1 MAGCRAAVSV
11 LKESTV
17 IRLAVDIGGTFT
29 DAVID
34 VDGTRHTA
42 KVLTTPSDPERGFL
56 DGAQAVLAKAGVAAG
71 DIDAIVHGTTL
82 ATNAIIERKG
92 ARVGLITTEGFR
104 DSLEIA
110 YEHRFEQSDLYMV
123 RPDPLVP
130 REHRWG
136 VGGRLA
142 ADGSELVEFDEA
154 ALEYVAQELKEANI
168 EAVAICF
175 LHSYANDEHE
185 RRAAAILERVLPGV
199 PVSLSCEVSPE
210 IREYDRVST
219 TVANAY
225 VRPQM
230 QGYLQR
236 LERELTKRG
245 FRCGL
250 LMITSSGSMT
260 TLQTA
265 CEFPIRLVESGPAG
279 GAVLASNLAQ
289 ELGAKRVVSFD
300 MGGTTAKIC
309 LVDDY
314 KALQSRA
321 FEVARAYRF
330 LKGSGYPLRIPV
342 IEMVE
347 IGAGGGSLAGVDELR
362 RITVGPESASS
373 VPGPACYGNG
383 GKRPAVTDA
392 DLMLGRL
399 DPDRFAGGQIRL
411 STDAAASALH
421 AEIGATLGINEQAA
435 AAGIS
440 EIVDENMAN
449 AARVHAIE
457 WGKNLPER
465 TMIAFGGA
473 APLHAARLA
482 DKCGIRRVVI
492 PTGAGVGS
500 AIGFLQAPIGYHVTR
515 SRYVNL
521 DEFDPKAVND
531 LFVSMREEAAAA
543 IRKASDK
550 GEIKEERVAYMRY
563 RGQGHEIDVP
573 LSARELTLDDK
584 AVMEGLFAQRYE
596 ALFGRTIPNLGVEVM
611 TWSLAAH
618 IPVAAPATQ
627 APTARG
633 EKAAPSSRRSI
644 FDPDLMEALDHG
656 IYVRTELAPG
666 QVVEGPAVIVED
678 ETSTLVGRNFDALIL
693 NSGYIQLERKF

>member
-1 MAGCRAAVSV
+1 M
-11 LKESTV
+11 

-29 DAVID
+29 DVVLD
-34 VDGTRHTA
+34 VSGTRHTA
-42 KVLTTPSDPERGFL
+42 KVLTTPSDPEQGFL
-56 DGAQAVLAKAGVAAG
+56 EGVQTALARAGIAAA
-71 DIDAIVHGTTL
+71 DVEAIVHGTTL

-92 ARVGLITTEGFR
+92 AKVGLVTTEGFR

-123 RPDPLVP
+123 RPEPLVP

-136 VGGRLA
+136 VEGRLA
-142 ADGSELVEFDEA
+142 ADGSELVAFDEA
-154 ALEYVAQELKEANI
+154 ALERVAQQMKDAGI
-168 EAVAICF
+168 QAVSVCF
-175 LHSYANDEHE
+175 LHSYANDDHE
-185 RRAAAILERVLPGV
+185 RRAGAALARLLPGI
-199 PVSLSCEVSPE
+199 PISLSCEVSPE

-236 LERELTKRG
+236 LEKQLAERG
-245 FRCGL
+245 FNCGL

-289 ELGAKRVVSFD
+289 ELGEASVVSFD

-314 KALQSRA
+314 RALQSRT

-347 IGAGGGSLAGVDELR
+347 IGAGGGSLAGLDELR

-373 VPGPACYGNG
+373 VPGPACYGRG

-399 DPDRFAGGQIRL
+399 DPERFAGGQIRL
-411 STDAAASALH
+411 STDASAGALH
-421 AEIGATLGINEQAA
+421 AVIGEPLGIDERAA

-457 WGKNLPER
+457 WGKNLQER

-482 DKCGIRRVVI
+482 DKCGIRKVVI

-521 DEFDPKAVND
+521 EEFDPQAVND
-531 LFVSMREEAAAA
+531 LFASMSDEAAAA
-543 IRKASDK
+543 IRKASAK
-550 GEIKEERVAYMRY
+550 GAIEETRVAYMRY
-563 RGQGHEIDVP
+563 RGQGHEIDVALPARP
-573 LSARELTLDDK
+573 LTADDK
-584 AVMEGLFAQRYE
+584 SLMEDLFSERYE
-596 ALFGRTIPNLGVEVM
+596 SLFGRTIPSLGVEVM
-611 TWSLAAH
+611 TWSLAAN
-618 IPVAAPATQ
+618 IPVPAPRTQ
-627 APTARG
+627 LPTRRG
-633 EKAAPSSRRSI
+633 AKAWPSSRRAI
-644 FDPDLMEALDHG
+644 FDPELMEALEHG
-656 IYVRTELAPG
+656 IHVRRELAPG
-666 QVVEGPAVIVED
+666 AVVEGPAVIVED

-693 NSGYIQLERKF
+693 QSGYIQLERKS

>member
-1 MAGCRAAVSV
+1 M
-11 LKESTV
+11 

-29 DAVID
+29 DVVLD
-34 VDGTRHTA
+34 VAGTRYTA
-42 KVLTTPSDPERGFL
+42 KVLTTPSDPEQGFL
-56 DGAQAVLAKAGVAAG
+56 EGAHAALAKAGIAAADVG
-71 DIDAIVHGTTL
+71 AIVHGTTL

-92 ARVGLITTEGFR
+92 AKVGLVTTEGFR

-123 RPDPLVP
+123 RPEPLVP

-142 ADGSELVEFDEA
+142 ADGGELVAFDEA
-154 ALEYVAQELKEANI
+154 ALEVVAQQMKDAGI
-168 EAVAICF
+168 EAVAVCF
-175 LHSYANDEHE
+175 LHSYANDDHE
-185 RRAAAILERVLPGV
+185 RRAGAALARLLPGV
-199 PVSLSCEVSPE
+199 PISLSCEVSPE

-236 LERELTKRG
+236 LEKQLAERG
-245 FRCGL
+245 FGCGL

-289 ELGAKRVVSFD
+289 ELGETSVVSFD

-314 KALQSRA
+314 RALQSRT

-347 IGAGGGSLAGVDELR
+347 IGAGGGSLAGLDELR

-373 VPGPACYGNG
+373 VPGPACYGRG

-411 STDAAASALH
+411 STDAAASVLH
-421 AEIGATLGINEQAA
+421 AVIGQPLGIDERAA

-457 WGKNLPER
+457 WGKNLQER

-482 DKCGIRRVVI
+482 DKCGIRKVVI

-500 AIGFLQAPIGYHVTR
+500 AIGFLLAPIGYHVTR

-521 DEFDPKAVND
+521 DEFDPQAVND
-531 LFVSMREEAAAA
+531 LFASMSEEAAAA
-543 IRKASDK
+543 IRKASTQ
-550 GEIKEERVAYMRY
+550 GSIEETRVAYMRY
-563 RGQGHEIDVP
+563 RGQGHEIDVALPARP
-573 LSARELTLDDK
+573 LTADDK
-584 AVMEGLFAQRYE
+584 SLMERLFAERYE

-611 TWSLAAH
+611 TWSLAAN
-618 IPVAAPATQ
+618 IPVPAPQTQ
-627 APTARG
+627 PVTKRAG
-633 EKAAPSSRRSI
+633 KAQASSHRAI
-644 FDPDLMEALDHG
+644 FDPELMKTLEHG
-656 IYVRTELAPG
+656 IHVRRELAPG
-666 QVVEGPAVIVED
+666 MVVEGPAVIVED

-693 NSGYIQLERKF
+693 QSGYIQLERKY

>member
-1 MAGCRAAVSV
+1 M
-11 LKESTV
+11 

-29 DAVID
+29 DVVLD
-34 VDGTRHTA
+34 VHGTRHTA
-42 KVLTTPSDPERGFL
+42 KVLTTPQAPEEGFL
-56 DGAQAVLAKAGVAAG
+56 QGTQAALAKAGRQSAEVG
-71 DIDAIVHGTTL
+71 AIVHGTTL

-92 ARVGLITTEGFR
+92 ARVGLVTTEGFR
-104 DSLEIA
+104 DSIEIA

-123 RPDPLVP
+123 RPEPLVP

-136 VGGRLA
+136 VPERIA
-142 ADGSELVEFDEA
+142 ADGDVLLALDEA
-154 ALEYVAQELKEANI
+154 ALENVARQMAQTGI
-168 EAVAICF
+168 EAVAVCF
-175 LHSYANDEHE
+175 LHSYANDAHE
-185 RRAAAILERVLPGV
+185 RRAGEILARHLPGV
-199 PVSLSCEVSPE
+199 PISLSCEVSPE

-236 LERELTKRG
+236 LEQRLAEQG
-245 FRCGL
+245 FACGL
-250 LMITSSGSMT
+250 LMITSSGAMT

-265 CEFPIRLVESGPAG
+265 CDFPIRLVESGPAG
-279 GAVLASNLAQ
+279 GAVLASNLAK
-289 ELGAKRVVSFD
+289 ELDETRVVSFD

-309 LVDDY
+309 LVDDHQ
-314 KALQSRA
+314 ALQSRT

-347 IGAGGGSLAGVDELR
+347 IGAGGGSIAGVDAMR

-373 VPGPACYGNG
+373 TPGPACYGRG
-383 GKRPAVTDA
+383 GEQPTVTDA
-392 DLMLGRL
+392 DLGLGRL
-399 DPDRFAGGQIRL
+399 DPERFAGGQIRL
-411 STDAAASALH
+411 DADASRVAL
-421 AEIGATLGINEQAA
+421 EERLGTRLGIEAVAA

-457 WGKNLPER
+457 WGKDLPER

-482 DKCGIRRVVI
+482 DKCGIRKVII

-521 DEFDPKAVND
+521 DAFDPDEVNA
-531 LFVSMREEAAAA
+531 LFSAMGREAEAA
-543 IRKASDK
+543 IRRATADGKIQ
-550 GEIKEERVAYMRY
+550 EQRVAYMRY
-563 RGQGHEIDVP
+563 RGQGHEIDVALPARP
-573 LSARELTLDDK
+573 LTHDDK
-584 AVMEGLFAQRYE
+584 TLMESLFAERYQ

-611 TWSLAAH
+611 TWSLAAS
-618 IPVAAPATQ
+618 IPIPPPPRQ
-627 APTARG
+627 APTERG
-633 EKAAPSSRRSI
+633 AKAVPQHTRAI
-644 FDPDLMEALDHG
+644 FDPELMQTLEHG
-656 IYVRTELAPG
+656 IHTRGALAPG
-666 QVVEGPAVIVED
+666 MVVEGPAVIVED

-693 NSGYIQLERKF
+693 QSGYIQLERKS

>member
-1 MAGCRAAVSV
+1 VRKRS
-11 LKESTV
+11 LKASFQREIVV

-29 DAVID
+29 DVVLD
-34 VDGTRHTA
+34 VSGTRYTA
-42 KVLTTPSDPERGFL
+42 KVLTTPSEPERGFL
-56 DGAQAVLAKAGVAAG
+56 EGAEAALAKARVTAS
-71 DIDAIVHGTTL
+71 DVDAIVHGTTL

-92 ARVGLITTEGFR
+92 ARVGLVTTDGFR

-123 RPDPLVP
+123 RPEPLVP

-136 VGGRLA
+136 VPERRA
-142 ADGSELVEFDEA
+142 ADGTELVALDEG
-154 ALEYVAQELKEANI
+154 ALESVAQQMKDAGI
-168 EAVAICF
+168 EAVAVCF
-175 LHSYANDEHE
+175 LHSYANDTNE
-185 RRAAAILERVLPGV
+185 RRAQQIFARLLPDV

-236 LERELTKRG
+236 LERDLSARG

-260 TLQTA
+260 TLETA

-289 ELGAKRVVSFD
+289 ELGEDSVVSFD

-314 KALQSRA
+314 KALQSRT

-362 RITVGPESASS
+362 RIAVGPESASS
-373 VPGPACYGNG
+373 VPGPACYGRG

-399 DPDRFAGGQIRL
+399 DPERFAGGQIRL
-411 STDAAASALH
+411 STDAAASALNV
-421 AEIGATLGINEQAA
+421 EIGVVLGIDERAA

-457 WGKNLPER
+457 WGKNLQER

-482 DKCGIRRVVI
+482 DKCGIRKVVI

-500 AIGFLQAPIGYHVTR
+500 AIGFLQAPIGYQVTR

-521 DEFDPKAVND
+521 DEFDPEIVNS
-531 LFVSMREEAAAA
+531 LFASMSEEAAGA
-543 IRKASDK
+543 IRKASND
-550 GEIKEERVAYMRY
+550 GSIEEQRVAYMRY
-563 RGQGHEIDVP
+563 RGQGHEIDVTLPSRP
-573 LSARELTLDDK
+573 LNADDK
-584 AVMEGLFAQRYE
+584 ALMERLFAERYE
-596 ALFGRTIPNLGVEVM
+596 ALFGRTIPKLGVEVM

-618 IPVAAPATQ
+618 IPVPAPITQQPTERGAAV
-627 APTARG
+627 
-633 EKAAPSSRRSI
+633 KPSSRRAI
-644 FDPDLMEALDHG
+644 FDPDLMEALEHG
-656 IYVRTELAPG
+656 IHVRGELAPG
-666 QVVEGPAVIVED
+666 MVVEGPAVIVED

-693 NSGYIQLERKF
+693 QSGYIQLERKH

>member
-1 MAGCRAAVSV
+1 M
-11 LKESTV
+11 

-29 DAVID
+29 DVVLD
-34 VDGTRHTA
+34 KSGTRYTA
-42 KVLTTPSDPERGFL
+42 KVLTTPGDPERGFL
-56 DGAQAVLAKAGVAAG
+56 EGAQAALTKAGVAAG
-71 DIDAIVHGTTL
+71 EIGAIVHGTTL

-92 ARVGLITTEGFR
+92 ALVGLVTTEGFR

-123 RPDPLVP
+123 RPEPLVP

-136 VGGRLA
+136 VAGRIA
-142 ADGSELVEFDEA
+142 ADGSELVELDEA
-154 ALEYVAQELKEANI
+154 SLTTVAQQMKDAGI
-168 EAVAICF
+168 EAVAVCF
-175 LHSYANDEHE
+175 LHSYVNDEHE
-185 RRAAAILERVLPGV
+185 RRAGALLARLLPSV

-230 QGYLQR
+230 EGYLQR
-236 LERELTKRG
+236 LEGELATRG
-245 FRCGL
+245 FHCGL

-289 ELGAKRVVSFD
+289 ELGETSVVSFD

-314 KALQSRA
+314 KALQSRT

-347 IGAGGGSLAGVDELR
+347 IGAGGGSLAGVDELW

-373 VPGPACYGNG
+373 VPGPACYGRG
-383 GKRPAVTDA
+383 GKRPSVTDA

-411 STDAAASALH
+411 STDAAASALN
-421 AEIGATLGINEQAA
+421 AVIGVPLGIDERAA

-457 WGKNLPER
+457 WGKNLQER

-521 DEFDPKAVND
+521 DEFEPATVNA
-531 LFVSMREEAAAA
+531 LFASMSDEAASA
-543 IRKASDK
+543 IRKASNTGK
-550 GEIKEERVAYMRY
+550 IEERRVAYMRY
-563 RGQGHEIDVP
+563 RGQGHEIDVALPARP
-573 LSARELTLDDK
+573 LTAQDK
-584 AVMEGLFAQRYE
+584 PLMEQLFAERYE

-611 TWSLAAH
+611 TWSLAAY
-618 IPVAAPATQ
+618 IPVPPPVMQPPTQ
-627 APTARG
+627 RG
-633 EKAAPSSRRSI
+633 ANAKPSGRRAI
-644 FDPDLMEALDHG
+644 FDPDLMKALEHG
-656 IYVRTELAPG
+656 IHVRSELSPG
-666 QVVEGPAVIVED
+666 TVVEGPAVIVED

-693 NSGYIQLERKF
+693 QSGYIQLERKH

>member
-1 MAGCRAAVSV
+1 M
-11 LKESTV
+11 

-29 DAVID
+29 DVVLD
-34 VDGTRHTA
+34 VSGTRYTA
-42 KVLTTPSDPERGFL
+42 KVLTTPSDPENGFL
-56 DGAQAVLAKAGVAAG
+56 EGAQAALARAGIDAA
-71 DIDAIVHGTTL
+71 DVQAIVHGTTL

-92 ARVGLITTEGFR
+92 ARVGLVTTDGFR

-136 VGGRLA
+136 VEGRLA
-142 ADGSELVEFDEA
+142 ADGSELVPLDEN
-154 ALEYVAQELKEANI
+154 ALERVAEEMKAAGI

-175 LHSYANDEHE
+175 LHSYANDAHE
-185 RRAAAILERVLPGV
+185 RRAAAVLSHLLPGV
-199 PVSLSCEVSPE
+199 PISVSCEVSPE

-236 LERELTKRG
+236 LEHRLADRG

-279 GAVLASNLAQ
+279 GAVLATNLAA
-289 ELGAKRVVSFD
+289 ELGESSVVSFD

-314 KALQSRA
+314 KALQSRT

-347 IGAGGGSLAGVDELR
+347 IGAGGGSLAGIDELR

-373 VPGPACYGNG
+373 VPGPACYGRG

-399 DPDRFAGGQIRL
+399 DPERFAGGQIRL
-411 STDAAASALH
+411 STDAAASALY
-421 AEIGATLGINEQAA
+421 AQIGAKLGIDERAA

-482 DKCGIRRVVI
+482 DKCGIRKVVI

-515 SRYVNL
+515 SRYANL
-521 DEFDPKAVND
+521 DEFDPATVNE
-531 LFVSMREEAAAA
+531 LFASMSEEAAVA
-543 IRKASDK
+543 IRKASPN
-550 GEIKEERVAYMRY
+550 GHIEEQRVAYMRY
-563 RGQGHEIDVP
+563 RGQGHEIDVVLP
-573 LSARELTLDDK
+573 SRDLSIGDK
-584 AVMEGLFAQRYE
+584 ALMEHLFAERYE

-611 TWSLAAH
+611 TWSLAAL
-618 IPVAAPATQ
+618 IPVPPPVIQ
-627 APTARG
+627 QPTSRGAKAR
-633 EKAAPSSRRSI
+633 PSSSRAV
-644 FDPDLMEALDHG
+644 FDPDLMEVLDHG
-656 IYVRTELAPG
+656 IHVRQELAPG
-666 QVVEGPAVIVED
+666 MVVEGPAVIVED
-678 ETSTLVGRNFDALIL
+678 ETSTLVGRNFDAVIL
-693 NSGYIQLERKF
+693 NSGYIQLERKS

>member
-1 MAGCRAAVSV
+1 M
-11 LKESTV
+11 

-29 DAVID
+29 DVVLD
-34 VDGTRHTA
+34 VNGTRHTA
-42 KVLTTPSDPERGFL
+42 KVLTTPSDPEQGFL
-56 DGAQAVLAKAGVAAG
+56 EGAQAALAKAGVAAADVG
-71 DIDAIVHGTTL
+71 AIVHGTTL

-92 ARVGLITTEGFR
+92 AKVGLVTTEGFR

-123 RPDPLVP
+123 RPEPLVP

-136 VGGRLA
+136 VEGRLA
-142 ADGSELVEFDEA
+142 SDGSELIALDEA
-154 ALEYVAQELKEANI
+154 ALETVAQQMKEAGI
-168 EAVAICF
+168 EAVAVCF
-175 LHSYANDEHE
+175 LHSYANDDHE
-185 RRAAAILERVLPGV
+185 RRAGAALARLLPGV
-199 PVSLSCEVSPE
+199 PISLSCEVSPE

-236 LERELTKRG
+236 LETQLAERG
-245 FRCGL
+245 FACGL

-289 ELGAKRVVSFD
+289 ELGETSVVSFD

-314 KALQSRA
+314 RALQSRT

-347 IGAGGGSLAGVDELR
+347 IGAGGGSLAGLDELR

-373 VPGPACYGNG
+373 VPGPACYGRG

-392 DLMLGRL
+392 DLVLGRL

-411 STDAAASALH
+411 STDAAASVLDAV
-421 AEIGATLGINEQAA
+421 IGQPLGIDERAA

-457 WGKNLPER
+457 WGKNLQER

-482 DKCGIRRVVI
+482 DKCGIRKVVI

-515 SRYVNL
+515 SRYVSL
-521 DEFDPKAVND
+521 DEFDPHAVND
-531 LFVSMREEAAAA
+531 LFASMSAEAVAA
-543 IRKASDK
+543 IRKASAK
-550 GEIKEERVAYMRY
+550 GVVEETRVAYMRY
-563 RGQGHEIDVP
+563 RGQGHEIDVALP
-573 LSARELTLDDK
+573 SRALTADDK
-584 AVMEGLFAQRYE
+584 PLMERLFAERYE

-611 TWSLAAH
+611 TWSLAAN
-618 IPVAAPATQ
+618 IPVPAPRTLPAT
-627 APTARG
+627 PRVG
-633 EKAAPSSRRSI
+633 KAEPSSRRAI
-644 FDPDLMEALDHG
+644 FDPELMDVLEHG
-656 IYVRTELAPG
+656 IHVRRELAPG
-666 QVVEGPAVIVED
+666 MVVEGPAVIVED

-693 NSGYIQLERKF
+693 QSGYIQLERKH

>member
-1 MAGCRAAVSV
+1 M
-11 LKESTV
+11 

-29 DAVID
+29 DVVLD

-42 KVLTTPSDPERGFL
+42 KVLTTPSDPEQGFL
-56 DGAQAVLAKAGVAAG
+56 EGARAALAKAGIAAADVG
-71 DIDAIVHGTTL
+71 AIVHGTTL

-92 ARVGLITTEGFR
+92 AKVGLVTTEGFR

-123 RPDPLVP
+123 RPEPLVP

-136 VGGRLA
+136 VEGRLA
-142 ADGSELVEFDEA
+142 ADGSELIAFDDA
-154 ALEYVAQELKEANI
+154 ALERVAQQMKDAGI
-168 EAVAICF
+168 EAVAVCF
-175 LHSYANDEHE
+175 LHSYANDSHE
-185 RRAAAILERVLPGV
+185 RRAGAALARLLPGI
-199 PVSLSCEVSPE
+199 PISLSCEVSPE

-236 LERELTKRG
+236 LETQLAERG
-245 FRCGL
+245 FDCGL

-289 ELGAKRVVSFD
+289 ELGERSVVSFD

-314 KALQSRA
+314 RALQSRT

-347 IGAGGGSLAGVDELR
+347 IGAGGGSLAGLDELR

-373 VPGPACYGNG
+373 VPGPACYGRG

-421 AEIGATLGINEQAA
+421 AVIGEPLGIDERAA

-457 WGKNLPER
+457 WGKNLQER

-482 DKCGIRRVVI
+482 DKCGIRKVVI

-521 DEFDPKAVND
+521 DEFDPQAVND
-531 LFVSMREEAAAA
+531 LFASMSDEAAAA
-543 IRKASDK
+543 IRKASAK
-550 GEIKEERVAYMRY
+550 GAIEETRVAYMRY
-563 RGQGHEIDVP
+563 RGQGHEIDVALPARP
-573 LSARELTLDDK
+573 LTAEDK
-584 AVMEGLFAQRYE
+584 PLMERLFSERYE
-596 ALFGRTIPNLGVEVM
+596 SLFGRTIPKLGVEVM
-611 TWSLAAH
+611 TWSLAAN
-618 IPVAAPATQ
+618 IPVPAPQTQ
-627 APTARG
+627 SPTARG
-633 EKAAPSSRRSI
+633 ARAKPSSSRAI
-644 FDPDLMEALDHG
+644 FDPELMKALEHG
-656 IYVRTELAPG
+656 IYVRRELAPG
-666 QVVEGPAVIVED
+666 MVVEGPAVIVED

-693 NSGYIQLERKF
+693 QSGYIELERKN

>member
-1 MAGCRAAVSV
+1 M
-11 LKESTV
+11 

-29 DAVID
+29 DVVLD
-34 VDGTRHTA
+34 VSGTRHTA
-42 KVLTTPSDPERGFL
+42 KVLTTPSDPELGFL
-56 DGAQAVLAKAGVAAG
+56 EGAQAALAKAGIAAT
-71 DIDAIVHGTTL
+71 DVNAIVHGTTL

-92 ARVGLITTEGFR
+92 ARVGLVTTEGFR

-136 VGGRLA
+136 VEGRLA
-142 ADGSELVEFDEA
+142 ADGSELVPLDVA
-154 ALEYVAQELKEANI
+154 ALERIAQQMKDAGVD
-168 EAVAICF
+168 AVAVCF
-175 LHSYANDEHE
+175 LHSYANDAHE
-185 RRAAAILERVLPGV
+185 RLAGAELARLLPGV

-236 LERELTKRG
+236 LEKDLAERG
-245 FRCGL
+245 FNCGL

-279 GAVLASNLAQ
+279 GAVLASNLAE
-289 ELGAKRVVSFD
+289 ELGEQSVVSFD

-309 LVDDY
+309 LVDNY
-314 KALQSRA
+314 RALQSRT

-347 IGAGGGSLAGVDELR
+347 IGAGGGSLAGIDELR

-373 VPGPACYGNG
+373 VPGPACYGRG

-399 DPDRFAGGQIRL
+399 DPERFAGGQIRL

-421 AEIGATLGINEQAA
+421 TQIGAPLGIDERAA

-457 WGKNLPER
+457 WGKNLQER

-482 DKCGIRRVVI
+482 DKCGIRKVII

-521 DEFDPKAVND
+521 DEFDAQAVND
-531 LFVSMREEAAAA
+531 LFASMSEEAAAA
-543 IRKASDK
+543 IRKASSK
-550 GEIKEERVAYMRY
+550 GSIEETRVAYMRY
-563 RGQGHEIDVP
+563 RGQGHEIDVALPARP
-573 LSARELTLDDK
+573 LVADDK
-584 AVMEGLFAQRYE
+584 ALMERLFAERYE

-618 IPVAAPATQ
+618 IPVPAPATQ
-627 APTARG
+627 KPTARG
-633 EKAAPSSRRSI
+633 EKAQPSSRRGI
-644 FDPDLMEALDHG
+644 FDPELMETLEHG
-656 IYVRTELAPG
+656 IYVRRELSPG
-666 QVVEGPAVIVED
+666 MVVAGPAVIVED

-693 NSGYIQLERKF
+693 QSGYIQLERKH

>member
-1 MAGCRAAVSV
+1 M
-11 LKESTV
+11 

-29 DAVID
+29 DV
-34 VDGTRHTA
+34 VLEVSGTRHTA
-42 KVLTTPSDPERGFL
+42 KVLTTPSDPEQGFL
-56 DGAQAVLAKAGVAAG
+56 EGAQAALSKAGIAAADVG
-71 DIDAIVHGTTL
+71 AIVHGTTL

-92 ARVGLITTEGFR
+92 AKVGLVTTEGFR

-123 RPDPLVP
+123 RPEPLVP

-136 VGGRLA
+136 VEGRLA
-142 ADGSELVEFDEA
+142 ADGSELVPLDEA
-154 ALEYVAQELKEANI
+154 ALEAVAQQMKDAGI
-168 EAVAICF
+168 EAVAVCF
-175 LHSYANDEHE
+175 LHSYANDDHE
-185 RRAAAILERVLPGV
+185 RRAGEALARLLPGV

-236 LERELTKRG
+236 LETQLAERG
-245 FRCGL
+245 FQCGL

-289 ELGAKRVVSFD
+289 ELGETSVVSFD

-314 KALQSRA
+314 RALQSRT

-347 IGAGGGSLAGVDELR
+347 IGAGGGSLAGLDELR

-373 VPGPACYGNG
+373 VPGPACYGRG

-399 DPDRFAGGQIRL
+399 DPDRFAGGQIKL
-411 STDAAASALH
+411 STDASASALH
-421 AEIGATLGINEQAA
+421 AVIGAPLNIDERAA

-457 WGKNLPER
+457 WGKNLTER

-521 DEFDPKAVND
+521 DEFDPQAVND
-531 LFVSMREEAAAA
+531 LFASMSDEAAAA
-543 IRKASDK
+543 IRKASSK
-550 GEIKEERVAYMRY
+550 GAIEETRVAYMRY
-563 RGQGHEIDVP
+563 RGQGHEIDVALPSRALTAEDKP
-573 LSARELTLDDK
+573 L
-584 AVMEGLFAQRYE
+584 MERLFAERYE
-596 ALFGRTIPNLGVEVM
+596 ALFGRTIPKLGVEVM
-611 TWSLAAH
+611 TWSLAAN
-618 IPVAAPATQ
+618 IPVPAPQTQ
-627 APTARG
+627 QPTTRG
-633 EKAAPSSRRSI
+633 AKAQPSSRRAI
-644 FDPDLMEALDHG
+644 FDPELMEALDHG
-656 IYVRTELAPG
+656 IHVRRELAPG
-666 QVVEGPAVIVED
+666 AVVEGPAVIVED

-693 NSGYIQLERKF
+693 QSGYIQLERKH

>member
-1 MAGCRAAVSV
+1 LRGFWIT
-11 LKESTV
+11 KEKVV

-29 DAVID
+29 DVVLD
-34 VDGTRHTA
+34 VAGVRHTT
-42 KVLTTPSDPERGFL
+42 KVLTTPSEPEQGFME
-56 DGAQAVLAKAGVAAG
+56 GALAVLAKAGVKPG
-71 DIDAIVHGTTL
+71 EVDAIVHGTTL

-92 ARVGLITTEGFR
+92 ARVGLVTTEGFR

-110 YEHRFEQSDLYMV
+110 YEHRFEQSDIYMV
-123 RPDPLVP
+123 RPEPLVP

-136 VGGRLA
+136 VEERLA
-142 ADGSELVEFDEA
+142 ADGSVLIDLDEA
-154 ALEYVAQELKEANI
+154 ALKQVAAQMKDAGI
-168 EAVAICF
+168 EAVAVCF
-175 LHSYANDEHE
+175 LHSYANAAHE
-185 RRAAAILERVLPGV
+185 QRAVAALVQWLPGV
-199 PVSLSCEVSPE
+199 PVSMSSQVSPE

-230 QGYLQR
+230 EGYLQR
-236 LERELTKRG
+236 LERDLAARG
-245 FRCGL
+245 FKCGL

-279 GAVLASNLAQ
+279 GAVLASNLAK
-289 ELGAKRVVSFD
+289 ELTEDRVVSFD

-309 LVDDY
+309 LVDDHEP
-314 KALQSRA
+314 LHSRT

-347 IGAGGGSLAGVDELR
+347 IGAGGGSIAGVDEMH

-373 VPGPACYGNG
+373 SPGPACYGRG
-383 GKRPAVTDA
+383 GSQATVTDA
-392 DLMLGRL
+392 DLVLGRL
-399 DPDRFAGGQIRL
+399 DPERFAGGQIRL
-411 STDAAASALH
+411 DTDAAATVLY
-421 AEIGATLGINEQAA
+421 ERVGKRLGIDEKAA

-457 WGKNLPER
+457 WGKNLSER

-482 DKCGIRRVVI
+482 DKCGIRKIII

-500 AIGFLQAPIGYHVTR
+500 AIGFLQAPVGYHVTR

-521 DEFDPKAVND
+521 DEFDPTAVNE
-531 LFVSMREEAAAA
+531 LFASMSTEAESA
-543 IRKASDK
+543 IRRASNN
-550 GEIKEERVAYMRY
+550 GAIEEQRVAYMRY
-563 RGQGHEIDVP
+563 RGQGHEIDVALP
-573 LSARELTLDDK
+573 ARALTHNDK
-584 AVMEGLFAQRYE
+584 TMMEELFATRYE

-611 TWSLAAH
+611 TWSLAAQ
-618 IPVAAPATQ
+618 IPVASPPRWDATNRGQ
-627 APTARG
+627 AAT
-633 EKAAPSSRRSI
+633 PSQQRRI
-644 FDPDLMEALDHG
+644 FDPELMRDLVHG
-656 IYVRTELAPG
+656 IYLRGALAPG
-666 QVVEGPAVIVED
+666 MVVVGPAVIVED

-693 NSGYIQLERKF
+693 QSGYIQLERKL

>member
-1 MAGCRAAVSV
+1 M
-11 LKESTV
+11 

-29 DAVID
+29 DVVLD
-34 VDGTRHTA
+34 VSGTRHTA
-42 KVLTTPSDPERGFL
+42 KVLTTPGDPEQGFL
-56 DGAQAVLAKAGVAAG
+56 EGAQIALTRAGITAADVG
-71 DIDAIVHGTTL
+71 AIVHGTTL

-92 ARVGLITTEGFR
+92 AKVGLLTTEGFR

-123 RPDPLVP
+123 RPEPLVP

-136 VGGRLA
+136 VEGRLA
-142 ADGSELVEFDEA
+142 ADGSELVAFDEA
-154 ALEYVAQELKEANI
+154 ALELVAQQMKDAGI
-168 EAVAICF
+168 EAVAVCF
-175 LHSYANDEHE
+175 LHSYANDSHE
-185 RRAAAILERVLPGV
+185 RRAGAALARLLQGIPI
-199 PVSLSCEVSPE
+199 SLSCEVSPE

-236 LERELTKRG
+236 LETQLVERG
-245 FRCGL
+245 FDCGL

-289 ELGAKRVVSFD
+289 ELGETSVVSFD

-314 KALQSRA
+314 RALQSRT

-347 IGAGGGSLAGVDELR
+347 IGAGGGSLAGLDELR

-373 VPGPACYGNG
+373 VPGPACYGRG

-399 DPDRFAGGQIRL
+399 DPQRFAGGQIRL
-411 STDAAASALH
+411 STDASASALH
-421 AEIGATLGINEQAA
+421 AVIGEPLGIDERAA

-457 WGKNLPER
+457 WGKNLQER

-482 DKCGIRRVVI
+482 DKCGIRKVVI

-521 DEFDPKAVND
+521 DEFDPQAVNE
-531 LFVSMREEAAAA
+531 LFASMSDEAAAA
-543 IRKASDK
+543 IRKASAK
-550 GEIKEERVAYMRY
+550 GAIEEMRVAYMRY
-563 RGQGHEIDVP
+563 RGQGHEIDVALPSRP
-573 LSARELTLDDK
+573 LTADDK
-584 AVMEGLFAQRYE
+584 ALMERLFAERYE
-596 ALFGRTIPNLGVEVM
+596 ALFGRTIPILGVEVM
-611 TWSLAAH
+611 TWSLAAN
-618 IPVAAPATQ
+618 IPVPAPQTQ
-627 APTARG
+627 PPTRRG
-633 EKAAPSSRRSI
+633 AKAQPSSRRAI
-644 FDPDLMEALDHG
+644 FDPELMKALEHG
-656 IYVRTELAPG
+656 IYIRSELTPG
-666 QVVEGPAVIVED
+666 AVVEGPAVIVED

-693 NSGYIQLERKF
+693 QSGYIELERKN